1 MKQKYLFMIGMT
13 AALSLT
19 GCQSGS
25 TNAETEALQE
35 QITQLQQ
42 QITELEQKA
51 SADAAADASSTG
63 QNEEGTAA
71 APEAS
76 GTDNTG
82 ETLPAADSEAENTP
96 SSGASDASATTHTME
111 ELTAMVSAYEEKAG
125 AAVPSGTAADDMEQ
139 FLTLKQEE
147 KKIDNDLDLHEDE
160 LEYLYRN
167 GSLSRDEYRT
177 LERELERLED
187 RLDAAEDELE
197 YIFGIDD

>member
-1 MKQKYLFMIGMT
+1 
-13 AALSLT
+13 
-19 GCQSGS
+19 
-25 TNAETEALQE
+25 
-35 QITQLQQ
+35 
-42 QITELEQKA
+42 
-51 SADAAADASSTG
+51 
-63 QNEEGTAA
+63 
-71 APEAS
+71 
-76 GTDNTG
+76 
-82 ETLPAADSEAENTP
+82 
-96 SSGASDASATTHTME
+96 ME
-111 ELTAMVSAYEEKAG
+111 ELTAMVSAYEETAG

>member
-1 MKQKYLFMIGMT
+1 
-13 AALSLT
+13 
-19 GCQSGS
+19 
-25 TNAETEALQE
+25 
-35 QITQLQQ
+35 
-42 QITELEQKA
+42 
-51 SADAAADASSTG
+51 
-63 QNEEGTAA
+63 
-71 APEAS
+71 
-76 GTDNTG
+76 
-82 ETLPAADSEAENTP
+82 
-96 SSGASDASATTHTME
+96 
-111 ELTAMVSAYEEKAG
+111 
-125 AAVPSGTAADDMEQ
+125 MEQ

>member
-42 QITELEQKA
+42 QITELEQQA
-51 SADAAADASSTG
+51 SADTADAPSAKQS
-63 QNEEGTAA
+63 EEGTAA
-71 APEAS
+71 APETS
-76 GTDNTG
+76 EPDNTG
-82 ETLPAADSEAENTP
+82 EALPAADSEAENTP

-111 ELTAMVSAYEEKAG
+111 ELTAMVSAYEETAG